1 MGIVFVP
8 FEVEVEQRLRERL
21 GEGPLPQ
28 GVVARLGTLLDEA
41 AEFDASMAVA
51 VVLSRLG
58 SFPEQLLKNILGQP
72 ASCQATTC
80 KAHE

>member
-72 ASCQATTC
+72 ASC
-80 KAHE
+80 

>member
-8 FEVEVEQRLRERL
+8 FEVEVVQRLRERL

-72 ASCQATTC
+72 ASC
-80 KAHE
+80 